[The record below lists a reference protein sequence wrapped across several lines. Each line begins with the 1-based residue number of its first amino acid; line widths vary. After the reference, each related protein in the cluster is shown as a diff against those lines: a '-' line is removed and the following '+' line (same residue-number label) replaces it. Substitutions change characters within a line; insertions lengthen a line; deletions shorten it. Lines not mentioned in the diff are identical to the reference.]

1 MTVIQIQ
8 KKTSILAIQ
17 KVYLKSEREK
27 SSWKS
32 MMESMMQSNTEMNTV
47 SQS

>member
-8 KKTSILAIQ
+8 KINVILTIQ
-17 KVYLKSEREK
+17 KVYSKSENEK

-32 MMESMMQSNTEMNTV
+32 MMESMMISNTEMNTV

>member
-1 MTVIQIQ
+1 MTIIQIQ
-8 KKTSILAIQ
+8 KSNVILAIQ
-17 KVYLKSEREK
+17 KVYSKNENEK

>member
-1 MTVIQIQ
+1 MTVTQIQ
-8 KKTSILAIQ
+8 KSNVILAIQ
-17 KVYLKSEREK
+17 NVYSKNENEK

-32 MMESMMQSNTEMNTV
+32 MMESMMISNTEMNTV